1 MGDEMTTD
9 EEARAAAYWA
19 LLEPVRIASEE
30 ERAAE
35 LALEEARLKIEDA
48 ARRAMREGAG
58 WADLATARNWGR
70 ISAGEEDE

>member
-1 MGDEMTTD
+1 MTAD

-35 LALEEARLKIEDA
+35 LALGEAVLKRQDA
-48 ARRAMREGAG
+48 ARRAMRGGAS
-58 WADLATARNWGR
+58 WADVVTAHEWGR
-70 ISAGEEDE
+70 ISTGEEDE